1 MKQHVLKT
9 LRTELERTHDLVH
22 HYKTSG
28 IKEWFFSVFWNSF
41 KRILEIYANEKEEV
55 LMAYATLHYDIEKDI
70 KSPESTMQDVDH
82 IRIWITAMTYKI
94 ESCSEKLQDLI
105 SHSHRQ
111 EEILHHEK
119 LFFVNLIESFNS
131 DLADWVWSHEKALFW
146 ETTNIE
152 DGTGKNSLETWKI
165 RLSKQKQKL
174 QSHIENIPKK

>member
-22 HYKTSG
+22 HYKIRG
-28 IKEWFFSVFWNSF
+28 IKEIFFSIFWNSF
-41 KRILEIYANEKEEV
+41 KRILEIYAHEKEEV

-70 KSPESTMQDVDH
+70 RDPDSTVEDIEH
-82 IRIWITAMTYKI
+82 IRIWITSMTYKI
-94 ESCSEKLQDLI
+94 ESCSEKLSDLI

-131 DLADWVWSHEKALFW
+131 DLADWVGSHEKAIFG
-146 ETTNIE
+146 EATNIE
-152 DGTGKNSLETWKI
+152 DKGGYTTLETWKM
-165 RLSKQKQKL
+165 RLSKQKEKL
-174 QSHIENIPKK
+174 QSHIDTISNK